1 MNIHRKFEKTRKVEF
16 ERSFKVFENYIARE
30 MSSMS
35 KGRKA
40 ACTLKEGMQSCLRTS
55 GKMGT
60 AVEDNSSAQLINSS

>member
-1 MNIHRKFEKTRKVEF
+1 M
-16 ERSFKVFENYIARE
+16 FENYIARE

-40 ACTLKEGMQSCLRTS
+40 ACVFKEGMQSCLRTS

-60 AVEDNSSAQLINSS
+60 VLGW